1 MLRKLI
7 LFLIDIGLTL
17 FSGIVSLF
25 MRFGFDFEEMGKY
38 DESVIIYTLISSI
51 VYILNGNYRI
61 VWEYASPRDMLFL
74 VRGSIISYLVN
85 VTFFYFYRGSILPRS
100 VGFSTFLGSLI
111 LLLLSR
117 ITWQWISN
125 LRKGKAGEK
134 RILIIGAGDA
144 GIMLLEEFEKR
155 PHLGKVVAFMD
166 DSKRKI
172 GRRIRGVPVFGP
184 ITETMKIV
192 EKERIDEVIIAIPSA
207 TKEEME
213 RILKAIDLRKIR
225 VRTLPG
231 IYELTDGRVRIGHLR
246 DISIEDLLG
255 REQVK
260 VNLEEIGSYLKGRRV
275 LVTGAGGSIGSELCR
290 QIARMEPDLLILLG
304 HGENSVYLIDEE
316 LSERFEGLKKV
327 RVIAD
332 IGDWEIVEFAFKKYR
347 PEIVFHAA
355 AHKHVPLMEENP
367 FEAIRVNTLGT
378 RNLVKLSMKYN
389 VKRFVLVSTDK
400 AVNPTS
406 IMGVSKRLAEIYVTT
421 RKSNTIFSVVRFGNV
436 LGSRGS
442 VIPKFKKQIEKGGP
456 VTVTHPDMKRFFMTI
471 PEAVSLI
478 LQAGAYAKGGD
489 LFVLDMGEQIS
500 IDKLARDMIT
510 LAGFVPDQDIK
521 VVYTGIRPGEKLF
534 EELYYPDEE
543 RVSTSHPKVFR
554 IVSENDLDPDEVEEY
569 MKSLE
574 EHLRKAEVS
583 GILEIIRR
591 LVPQARINFT
601 KGEEKV

>member
-1 MLRKLI
+1 MFRKLI

-17 FSGIVSLF
+17 FSGIISLF
-25 MRFGFDFEEMGKY
+25 MRFGFNFEEMGKY
-38 DESVIIYTLISSI
+38 DESVVIYTLIASV
-51 VYILNGNYRI
+51 VYLLNGNYRI

-74 VRGSIISYLVN
+74 VRGSIISYLAS
-85 VTFFYFYRGSILPRS
+85 VTFFYFYKGLILPRS

-117 ITWQWISN
+117 IAWQWLNS
-125 LRKGKAGEK
+125 LRRGEAGEK

-155 PHLGKVVAFMD
+155 PHLGKVIAFMD

-172 GRRIRGVPVFGP
+172 GRKIRGIPVFGP
-184 ITETMKIV
+184 ITETMEIV
-192 EKERIDEVIIAIPSA
+192 ERENIDEVIIAIPSA
-207 TKEEME
+207 TKEEMS
-213 RILKAIDLRKIR
+213 RILKSIDLRRVR

-231 IYELTDGRVRIGHLR
+231 IYELTDGKVRIGHLR

-260 VNLEEIGSYLKGRRV
+260 VNLKEIGSYLRGKRI

-316 LSERFEGLKKV
+316 LTEKFEKLKKV

-332 IGDWEIVEFAFKKYR
+332 IGDWEIVEIAFKRYK

-367 FEAIRVNTLGT
+367 FEALRVNTLGT
-378 RNLVKLSMKYN
+378 RNLVKLSIKYG
-389 VKRFVLVSTDK
+389 VERFVLVSTDK

-406 IMGVSKRLAEIYVTT
+406 VMGVSKRLAEIYVTT
-421 RKSNTIFSVVRFGNV
+421 RRSDTIFSVVRFGNV

-521 VVYTGIRPGEKLF
+521 IVYTGVRPGEKLY
-534 EELYYPDEE
+534 EELCYPDEV
-543 RVSTSHPKVFR
+543 RISTPHPKVFR
-554 IVSENDLDPDEVEEY
+554 IVSENNLDPDEVEND
-569 MKSLE
+569 MVLLE
-574 EHLRKAEVS
+574 ESLKKADIP
-583 GILEIIRR
+583 GIMRIIEK
-591 LVPQARINFT
+591 LVPQARITFN
-601 KGEEKV
+601 KGEEKE

>member
-1 MLRKLI
+1 MLRKI
-7 LFLIDIGLTL
+7 TLFLIDIGLTL

-25 MRFGFDFEEMGKY
+25 MRFGFNFEEMGKY
-38 DESVIIYTLISSI
+38 DESVIIYTFISSI
-51 VYILNGNYRI
+51 VYVLNGNYKI

-74 VRGSIISYLVN
+74 VRGSIISYLTN

-100 VGFSTFLGSLI
+100 VGFNTFLGSLI

-117 ITWQWISN
+117 ITWQWLNSI
-125 LRKGKAGEK
+125 RKGRTGEK
-134 RILIIGAGDA
+134 KILIVGAGDA
-144 GIMLLEEFEKR
+144 GTMLLEEFEKR
-155 PHLGKVVAFMD
+155 PYLGKVVAFID

-172 GRRIRGVPVFGP
+172 GRKIRGVPVFGP
-184 ITETMKIV
+184 IVETMKIV
-192 EKERIDEVIIAIPSA
+192 EKEGIDEVIIAIPSA

-213 RILKAIDLRKIR
+213 RILRTIDLKRVR

-231 IYELTDGRVRIGHLR
+231 IYELTDGKVRIGHLR

-255 REQVK
+255 REQVR
-260 VNLEEIGSYLKGRRV
+260 VNIKEIGNYLRGKRV

-290 QIARMEPDLLILLG
+290 QIARMEPSLLILLG

-316 LSERFEGLKKV
+316 LSERFKNLKRA

-332 IGDWEIVEFAFKKYR
+332 IGDWDIVELAFKKYK

-367 FEAIRVNTLGT
+367 FEALRVNTLGT
-378 RNLVKLSMKYN
+378 KNLVKLSIKYN
-389 VKRFVLVSTDK
+389 VKKFVLVSTDK

-421 RKSNTIFSVVRFGNV
+421 RKSDTIFSVVRFGNV

-442 VIPKFKKQIEKGGP
+442 VIPKFKKQIERGGP

-478 LQAGAYAKGGD
+478 LQAGAYAKGGN

-521 VVYTGIRPGEKLF
+521 IVYTGIRPGEKLY

-543 RVSTSHPKVFR
+543 KVSTSHPKVFK
-554 IVSENDLDPDEVEEY
+554 IVSKNDLDPDEIEKDME
-569 MKSLE
+569 SLE
-574 EHLRKAEVS
+574 EYIKKEEID
-583 GILEIIRR
+583 GILSIIRK
-591 LVPQARINFT
+591 LIPQARINFP
-601 KGEEKV
+601 KGEEKE